1 VQHIDGRYFC
11 SSVAILFVEFKTI
24 SPSISRWMRGNF
36 HATVS
41 ANKLH
46 ANSDTAARLVHA
58 GYAVYGIDQEGH
70 GKSSG
75 SKGYISSFSD
85 IVKDCANYFKSVC
98 GKILLSL

>member
-1 VQHIDGRYFC
+1 MLVI
-11 SSVAILFVEFKTI
+11 
-24 SPSISRWMRGNF
+24 
-36 HATVS
+36 S
-41 ANKLH
+41 ANKFH

-85 IVKDCANYFKSVC
+85 IVKDCADYFKSVC
-98 GKILLSL
+98 GKNLLSLVYNSSVDMQICSRCFCFAFLGTED

>member
-1 VQHIDGRYFC
+1 MLVI
-11 SSVAILFVEFKTI
+11 
-24 SPSISRWMRGNF
+24 
-36 HATVS
+36 S

-85 IVKDCANYFKSVC
+85 IVKDCAHYFKSVC
-98 GKILLSL
+98 GKEFVEPSLQLHCRYADLQPLFLFCVFFGTED

>member
-1 VQHIDGRYFC
+1 MLVC
-11 SSVAILFVEFKTI
+11 
-24 SPSISRWMRGNF
+24 
-36 HATVS
+36 

-46 ANSDTAARLVHA
+46 ANSDIAARLVQA

-85 IVKDCANYFKSVC
+85 IVKDCADYFKSVC
-98 GKILLSL
+98 GKSLLSLVYNSTVDRYADFAARLLSAFFCAEI